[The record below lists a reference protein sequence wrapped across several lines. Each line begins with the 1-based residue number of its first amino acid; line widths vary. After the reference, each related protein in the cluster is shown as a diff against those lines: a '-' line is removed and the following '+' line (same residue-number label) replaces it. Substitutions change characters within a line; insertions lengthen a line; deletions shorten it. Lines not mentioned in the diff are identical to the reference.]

1 MPRGKPISREQI
13 AKALGAVAM
22 GADYALAAALIGVSH
37 GSLKN
42 HVSRNARV
50 KREFE
55 EARQRSDSRVVKSLF
70 DKALAGDTTAMI
82 FWLKNRQPTAWRDRR
97 ELAGDPKAPL
107 FSGPIRLIVDGDDA
121 DDDAAE

>member
-1 MPRGKPISREQI
+1 MARKLTPDAIERVIG
-13 AKALGAVAM
+13 ALSM
-22 GADYALAAALIGVSH
+22 GADLMIAARIVGVSREA
-37 GSLKN
+37 LRKYCAKN
-42 HVSRNARV
+42 PATALRMD
-50 KREFE
+50 
-55 EARQRSDSRVVKSLF
+55 EAKSFADERVVKSLF
-70 DKALAGDTTAMI
+70 NKALAGDTTAMI